1 MVVDS
6 DVHHQVI
13 AGGKG
18 LARLAALLRGEEVR
32 DPGDFRCEYF
42 LSFLQPLGYGVF
54 PFLDESGIGQTMLST
69 LLTFVNCHGLSIS
82 FQETRA
88 LAI

>member
-1 MVVDS
+1 M
-6 DVHHQVI
+6 I

-32 DPGDFRCEYF
+32 DPGDFQCECFF
-42 LSFLQPLGYGVF
+42 LNGCKKLKSFLQPLGYGVF
-54 PFLDESGIGQTMLST
+54 PCLDESGIGQTMLST

-88 LAI
+88 